1 MRRWRERRLHQ
12 QLFTWLALT
21 ILATIAVSALVLNV
35 LEPEHAPFDRFAG
48 QAAGFAA
55 RQFAER
61 WHDAEARDRLARDL
75 ADTFGVQV
83 TLTDPQGAR
92 LLRVGPETCR
102 GPRHGLDIEGGAG
115 RLGRVEACLYGIRH
129 FRPLIGLTVLGSVCL
144 VLWTAAAL
152 LARRITRPLSLLIAT
167 TREIG
172 SGNLSARVR
181 LGRHQRGELR
191 LLAEAVNDMAQRIE
205 RQMKDQRELLAAV
218 SHEVRSPLARLRLS
232 SEILRN
238 DPANAPALDSIE
250 LEVVELDGL
259 VGQLL
264 ASSRLDFESSSKQD
278 VVAGDLFRQILSRR
292 QLDASLLDDRSGGAV
307 VRVDATL
314 VTRALD
320 NMLDNAVRHA
330 GRVSGCRVRVV
341 GATGSGRG
349 TAPVS
354 REVPNA
360 ETPVWPGSPSRS
372 PGAAARG
379 EPSEDSGPEATVGD
393 GSGPLLVFEVRDE
406 GPGFPGDVLPRV
418 FEAFYRGPDAPRGPS
433 GSLGLGL
440 ALVRRIARAHGGD
453 AWAENLRGGGA
464 RVAFSVALH
473 RA

>member
-1 MRRWRERRLHQ
+1 MRRRRERRLHQ
-12 QLFTWLALT
+12 QLFAWLALT
-21 ILATIAVSALVLNV
+21 ILATIAVSALVSSL
-35 LEPEHAPFDRFAG
+35 LEPSLAPFNRVVDQGASFAM
-48 QAAGFAA
+48 

-61 WHDAEARDRLARDL
+61 WHDAAARDRLARDI

-83 TLTDPQGAR
+83 TLADAHGTQ
-92 LLRVGPETCR
+92 LLRAGPELCR
-102 GPRHGLDIEGGAG
+102 GPRHGLEIVRGAE
-115 RLGRVEACLYGIRH
+115 RLGRVDACLHGTRH

-152 LARRITRPLSLLIAT
+152 LARRITRPLSLLIDT

-172 SGNLSARVR
+172 SGNLTARVR

-191 LLAEAVNDMAQRIE
+191 LLAESVNDMAQRIE

-232 SEILRN
+232 AEILRN

-264 ASSRLDFESSSKQD
+264 ASSRLDFESSRKQD
-278 VVAGDLFRQILSRR
+278 VVAGDLFRQILARR
-292 QLDASLLDDRSGGAV
+292 QLDPGLLDDRSGGAV

-330 GRVSGCRVRVV
+330 GRVSGCSLRVA
-341 GATGSGRG
+341 GAAGPSPRGAERGGAGAMSGQEG
-349 TAPVS
+349 AAGGAPVEPG
-354 REVPNA
+354 REP
-360 ETPVWPGSPSRS
+360 RS
-372 PGAAARG
+372 PHRDSPDG
-379 EPSEDSGPEATVGD
+379 EV
-393 GSGPLLVFEVRDE
+393 LMFEVRDP
-406 GPGFPGDVLPRV
+406 GPGFPEHVLPRV
-418 FEAFYRGPDAPRGPS
+418 FEAFYRGPDAPRGTS

-453 AWAENLRGGGA
+453 AWAENLAGGGA
-464 RVAFSVALH
+464 QVAFSVALH

>member
-21 ILATIAVSALVLNV
+21 ILASVAVSALVLNL
-35 LEPEHAPFDRFAG
+35 LEPARSPFNRSMD
-48 QAAGFAA
+48 QAASFAA

-61 WHDAEARDRLARDL
+61 WDDAPERDRFARELAE
-75 ADTFGVQV
+75 TFGVQI
-83 TLTDPQGAR
+83 TLVEPDGTR
-92 LLRVGPETCR
+92 SLRAGPEQCR
-102 GPRHGLDIEGGAG
+102 GPSYNLDVDRGSE
-115 RLGRVEACLYGIRH
+115 RLGRVEACLDGLRR
-129 FRPLIGLTVLGSVCL
+129 FRPLIGLAVLGSVCL

-152 LARRITRPLSLLIAT
+152 LARRITRPLSLLIDA

-191 LLAEAVNDMAQRIE
+191 LLAESVNDMAQRIE

-232 SEILRN
+232 AEILRN
-238 DPANAPALDSIE
+238 DAANAQALDSIE

-264 ASSRLDFESSSKQD
+264 ASSRLDFETSSKQD
-278 VVAGDLFRQILSRR
+278 VVVGDLFRQILARR
-292 QLDASLLDDRSGGAV
+292 QLDVGLLDDRSRAAV
-307 VRVDATL
+307 ARVDATL
-314 VTRALD
+314 ITRALD

-330 GRVSGCRVRVV
+330 GSVSGCSLRV
-341 GATGSGRG
+341 
-349 TAPVS
+349 APD
-354 REVPNA
+354 
-360 ETPVWPGSPSRS
+360 
-372 PGAAARG
+372 AAPT
-379 EPSEDSGPEATVGD
+379 E
-393 GSGPLLVFEVRDE
+393 LVFEVRDA
-406 GPGFPGDVLPRV
+406 GPGFAAEVLPKV
-418 FEAFYRGPDAPRGPS
+418 FEAFYQGPGASRAAP

-453 AWAENLRGGGA
+453 ARAENLASGGA

>member
-1 MRRWRERRLHQ
+1 MRRRRERRLHQ
-12 QLFTWLALT
+12 QLFAWLALT
-21 ILATIAVSALVLNV
+21 ILATIAVSVLVLNL
-35 LEPEHAPFDRFAG
+35 LEPAQAPFNRFVD
-48 QAAGFAA
+48 QAAGFAT

-61 WHDAEARDRLARDL
+61 WHDAPARDRLARDI
-75 ADTFGVQV
+75 ADTFGVEL
-83 TLTDPQGAR
+83 TLSDAQGAL
-92 LLRVGPETCR
+92 LLRAGPEPCR
-102 GPRHGLDIEGGAG
+102 GPSYSLDIESGAQ
-115 RLGRVEACLYGIRH
+115 RLGRIDACVQGLRR

-152 LARRITRPLSLLIAT
+152 LARRITRPLSLLIDT

-191 LLAEAVNDMAQRIE
+191 LLAESVNDMAQRIE

-232 SEILRN
+232 AEILRN
-238 DPANAPALDSIE
+238 DAANAQALDSIE

-264 ASSRLDFESSSKQD
+264 ASSRLDFESSRKQD
-278 VVAGDLFRQILSRR
+278 VVAGDLFRQILARR
-292 QLDASLLDDRSGGAV
+292 QLDAGLLDDRSGGAV
-307 VRVDATL
+307 ARVDATL
-314 VTRALD
+314 ITRALD
-320 NMLDNAVRHA
+320 NVLDNAIRHA
-330 GRVSGCRVRVV
+330 GRVSRCSVRVV
-341 GATGSGRG
+341 GSAGPSSRATGPADLGRAFGQEAPAAGG
-349 TAPVS
+349 TAEPEGEARS
-354 REVPNA
+354 ARRASPDAEV
-360 ETPVWPGSPSRS
+360 
-372 PGAAARG
+372 
-379 EPSEDSGPEATVGD
+379 
-393 GSGPLLVFEVRDE
+393 LVFEVRDS
-406 GPGFPGDVLPRV
+406 GPGFPEHVLPKV
-418 FEAFYRGPDAPRGPS
+418 FEAFYRGPEAPPGTS

-453 AWAENLRGGGA
+453 AWAENLEGGGA

>member
-12 QLFTWLALT
+12 QLFAWLALT
-21 ILATIAVSALVLNV
+21 IVATVAVSALMLSL
-35 LEPEHAPFDRFAG
+35 LEPAGAPFNRFVDP
-48 QAAGFAA
+48 AARFAA
-55 RQFAER
+55 RQFAGR
-61 WHDAEARDRLARDL
+61 WHDAEARDRLARDI
-75 ADTFGVQV
+75 ADTFGVQL
-83 TLTDPQGAR
+83 TLSDAHGAR
-92 LLRVGPETCR
+92 LLRAGPERCR
-102 GPRHGLDIEGGAG
+102 GPSYGLDVASGTQP
-115 RLGRVEACLYGIRH
+115 LGRVDACVPGLRR
-129 FRPLIGLTVLGSVCL
+129 FRPWIGLTVFGSVCL

-152 LARRITRPLSLLIAT
+152 LARRITRPLSLLIDT

-191 LLAEAVNDMAQRIE
+191 LLAESVNDMAQRIE

-232 SEILRN
+232 AEILRN
-238 DPANAPALDSIE
+238 DAANAQALDSIE

-278 VVAGDLFRQILSRR
+278 VVAGDLFRQILARR
-292 QLDASLLDDRSGGAV
+292 QLDAALLDDRSAGAV

-314 VTRALD
+314 ITRALD
-320 NMLDNAVRHA
+320 NLLDNAIRHA
-330 GRVSGCRVRVV
+330 GRVSACSVRL
-341 GATGSGRG
+341 GQPRG
-349 TAPVS
+349 PRRAS
-354 REVPNA
+354 REKAGNGAPA
-360 ETPVWPGSPSRS
+360 E
-372 PGAAARG
+372 
-379 EPSEDSGPEATVGD
+379 
-393 GSGPLLVFEVRDE
+393 LVFEVRDA
-406 GPGFPGDVLPRV
+406 GPGFAEDVLPKV
-418 FEAFYRGPDAPRGPS
+418 FEAFYRGPEAPHGTS

-453 AWAENLRGGGA
+453 AWAENLESGGA
-464 RVAFSVALH
+464 RVAFSVASH